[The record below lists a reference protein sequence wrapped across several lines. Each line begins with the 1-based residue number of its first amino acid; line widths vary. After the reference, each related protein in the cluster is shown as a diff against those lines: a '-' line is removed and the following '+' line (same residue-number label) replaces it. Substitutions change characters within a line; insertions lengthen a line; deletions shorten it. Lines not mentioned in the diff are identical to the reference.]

1 MRRVA
6 LKIAYEGAGFNGSQY
21 QVGLPTVVGDMMR
34 DLQTVCRG
42 KEEDWFDIKPSS
54 RTDAGVNA
62 LGNVVAINTD
72 FRDNATLLKALNSV
86 SGSIYYL
93 GAADVPVDFN
103 PRYAN
108 ERIYRYVLPSESLD
122 IPLLRECASL
132 FIGEHDFA
140 MFCKIYENKPTVT
153 TIDSID
159 IVEKDGI
166 IELTFRAQ
174 FFLWNMIRKIVA
186 ALTAVASGKNGIDDV
201 KEALNGKT
209 VNFGIADPDAL
220 TLLEVKYE
228 GLEFE
233 PADPSSFSD
242 RIECANRHIL
252 LRKSFLDSL
261 TL

>member
-1 MRRVA
+1 
-6 LKIAYEGAGFNGSQY
+6 
-21 QVGLPTVVGDMMR
+21 
-34 DLQTVCRG
+34 
-42 KEEDWFDIKPSS
+42 
-54 RTDAGVNA
+54 
-62 LGNVVAINTD
+62 
-72 FRDNATLLKALNSV
+72 
-86 SGSIYYL
+86 
-93 GAADVPVDFN
+93 
-103 PRYAN
+103 
-108 ERIYRYVLPSESLD
+108 
-122 IPLLRECASL
+122 
-132 FIGEHDFA
+132 